1 MSHFKSDHIGLRKRA
16 ALEIFRLQRDT
27 LIKRHP
33 LKALFWECTL
43 RCNLNC
49 IHCGSDCKKEAAKTE
64 MPVVDFLRVAQE
76 IKGSVNPN
84 NILIIF
90 TGGEAL
96 LREDIDYCGL
106 ELYKMGFP
114 WGIVTNGMLLD
125 ENRLNSLM
133 KCGIHTLT
141 ISLDG
146 FEPEHNK
153 MRGDVR
159 SFANAESAIKL
170 LCRPEV
176 SSEILWDVVTCVTP
190 MNINHLNRFREY
202 LISMGVKSWR
212 LFTVFPV
219 GRAASDTRLK
229 LDPADLRKLMDFI
242 VQTREERKIECS
254 YGCEGFLGGYEAE
267 VRDNFYMCN
276 AGITVSGILADGS
289 IGACPS
295 IRAELSQGNIY
306 NHSFMDVW
314 NNRYE
319 KFRNREWAKKGVCKS
334 CSSFRYCMG
343 NGMHLRDN
351 NDNLLFCHL
360 HRLSSKGT

>member
-1 MSHFKSDHIGLRKRA
+1 MSHLKSDHIGWRKRA

-27 LIKRHP
+27 LVKNHP

-49 IHCGSDCKKEAAKTE
+49 IHCGSDCKKVAAKSE
-64 MPVVDFLRVAQE
+64 MPVADFLKVAQE
-76 IKGSVNPN
+76 IRESVNPN
-84 NILIIF
+84 NVLIIF

-96 LREDIDYCGL
+96 IREDIDSCGL

-114 WGIVTNGMLLD
+114 WGVVTNGMLLD
-125 ENRLNSLM
+125 QKRLNSLM
-133 KCGIHTLT
+133 ESGIHTLT
-141 ISLDG
+141 VSLDG

-153 MRGDVR
+153 MRGDIR
-159 SFANAESAIKL
+159 SFANAERAVKL

-190 MNINHLNRFREY
+190 MNINYLDSFKEY
-202 LISMGVKSWR
+202 LISLGVKRWR

-219 GRAASDTRLK
+219 GRAANDKRVK
-229 LDPADLRKLMDFI
+229 LESADFRTLMDFI
-242 VQTREERKIECS
+242 AQTRVEGRIECS

-267 VRDNFYMCN
+267 VRDSFYMCY
-276 AGITVSGILADGS
+276 AGVTVSGILSDGS

-306 NHSFMDVW
+306 KDSFMDVW

-319 KFRNREWAKKGVCKS
+319 KFRNREWAKKGVCEK
-334 CSSFRYCMG
+334 CAHFRYCQG

-351 NDNLLFCHL
+351 DDNLLFCHL
-360 HRLSSKGT
+360 KA

>member
-1 MSHFKSDHIGLRKRA
+1 MYQLKGEHIGLRRRA
-16 ALEIFRLQRDT
+16 ALEIFRFQRDR
-27 LIKRHP
+27 LIKEHP

-49 IHCGSDCKKEAAKTE
+49 IHCGSDCKKGAADSD
-64 MPVVDFLRVAQE
+64 MPVSDFLRVAEE
-76 IKGSVNPN
+76 IRAAVNPN
-84 NILIIF
+84 NVLIIF

-96 LREDIDYCGL
+96 LRDDIESCGL

-125 ENRLNSLM
+125 ERRLNSLLES
-133 KCGIHTLT
+133 GLHTLT

-146 FEPEHNK
+146 FETEHNT
-153 MRGDVR
+153 MRGDIR
-159 SFANAESAIKL
+159 SFRNAERAVKL

-176 SSEILWDVVTCVTP
+176 SGEIAWDVVTCVTP
-190 MNINHLNRFREY
+190 MNINHLYRFREY

-219 GRAASDTRLK
+219 GRAAGDVRLK
-229 LDPADLRKLMDFI
+229 LEPHDFRKLMDFI
-242 VQTREERKIECS
+242 SQTRREGRIDCS

-295 IRAELSQGNIY
+295 IRANLSQGSIY
-306 NHSFMDVW
+306 RDSFMDVW

-319 KFRNREWAKKGVCKS
+319 KYRNREWAKKGICEK
-334 CSSFRYCMG
+334 CTRFRYCMG

-351 NDNLLFCHL
+351 DDNLLFCHL
-360 HRLSSKGT
+360 QRLSSEGI